1 MRLPAR
7 RVAPK
12 ALYGELAEY
21 YDRIYAFK
29 DYAAEVAELS
39 ALIRRLGPSGAT
51 RLLDVGCG
59 TGHHLELF
67 RRQFRVAGVD
77 ASPAMLRMARRRL
90 GKGVPL
96 FLGDMRSFA
105 LGSRF
110 DVIVCLFSAVGY
122 LLTRRDRDRA
132 ARAFFRHLRPGGLLL
147 VEGWIRPDRWRD
159 RSVHLLTYDGADVK
173 IARASSTRR
182 AGNRSYLDMHYL
194 VAVPG
199 RPVRHFRE
207 QHVNALIGRE
217 ELLGSLR
224 RAGFRARVRMSGRY
238 RDRGLY
244 IGIRPGLPGGRRP
257 VGRRSSRPA
266 AAKAS

>member
-1 MRLPAR
+1 M
-7 RVAPK
+7 APK

-21 YDRIYAFK
+21 YDRVYSFK
-29 DYAAEVAELS
+29 DYEAEVAELT
-39 ALIRRLGPSGAT
+39 ALIRRLGPSGGS

-67 RRQFRVAGVD
+67 RRQFRVAGLD
-77 ASPAMLRMARRRL
+77 ASPAMLRVARRRL

-105 LGSRF
+105 LDSRF
-110 DVIVCLFSAVGY
+110 DVIVCLFSAIGY
-122 LLTRRDRDRA
+122 LLTREDRDRA
-132 ARAFFRHLRPGGLLL
+132 ARAFFRHLRPGGVLL
-147 VEGWIRPDRWRD
+147 VEGWVRPERWRD

-182 AGNRSYLDMHYL
+182 KGNRSYLDMQYL

-199 RPVRHFRE
+199 QPIRHFRE
-207 QHVNALIGRE
+207 HHVNALIGRE
-217 ELLGSLR
+217 ELLGSFR

-244 IGIRPGLPGGRRP
+244 IGVRPALPGPRAAARQ
-257 VGRRSSRPA
+257 RSPA
-266 AAKAS
+266 SVAAKAS